1 MAKLP
6 ANWAA
11 HDGSS
16 TATLSG
22 GGYVLQ
28 ESGFKI
34 LLESGNGGA
43 STDALIVEDI
53 IMVPKETSVWD
64 SL

>member
-11 HDGSS
+11 HDGNS
-16 TATLSG
+16 TATMSG
-22 GGYVLQ
+22 NGYLLQ

-34 LLESGNGGA
+34 LLESGNGTG
-43 STDALIVEDI
+43 SLILEDI
-53 IMVPKETSVWD
+53 IMVPKEASVWD